1 MNKATTCIHEGE
13 TPNIHIFFIFKF
25 VKFSFEV
32 QRQFFEEFLLDFFFF
47 KKKVSKI
54 KFISTCNED

>member
-32 QRQFFEEFLLDFFFF
+32 QR
-47 KKKVSKI
+47 
-54 KFISTCNED
+54 